1 MQKFKYE
8 RELYPIVKDYLETEG
23 YTVKAEVKD
32 CDIMAVSGDVSV
44 IVELKLAFNL
54 KLVFQALDRLD
65 KCPNVFIAIPDYAF
79 DNRAKRQRDIV
90 KLMKALGVGI
100 MVISNR
106 PSGVAVDI
114 ALGINLVGAADNE
127 LLTEFQSRRYD
138 LNSGG
143 MVKTKIVTAFR
154 EKTIEI
160 AAFLAQHGTTKA
172 ADIKAQTGIERAA
185 NILQKNYDGWFKRIT
200 RGHYHLTDKF
210 YSDIAKYKKLYDFYL
225 QKHQKISQ

>member
-8 RELYPIVKDYLETEG
+8 RELYPIVKDYLEAEG

-32 CDIMAVSGDVSV
+32 CDIMAVSGDVSM

-54 KLVFQALDRLD
+54 KLVFQVLDRLG
-65 KCPNVFIAIPDYAF
+65 KCPNVYIAIPDYAF

-100 MVISNR
+100 MVISKR

-114 ALGINLVGAADNE
+114 ALGINLGGAADNE

-154 EKTIEI
+154 EQTIEI
-160 AAFLAQHGTTKA
+160 AAFLVQHGTTKA
-172 ADIKAQTGIERAA
+172 ADIKAQTGVARAA

-200 RGHYHLTDKF
+200 RGHYHLTDNF
-210 YSDIAKYKKLYDFYL
+210 YSDIVKYNELYDFYL
-225 QKHQKISQ
+225 QKYS